1 MEAETQKAQNMTKS
15 HLAAEQA
22 HASAEIARLQKI
34 LTLVRKAGVTVEEM
48 QHYDSDTPYASPA
61 LISLPGGNQ
70 LDGTTD
76 EQGAAENAT
85 GSGEGG
91 GGWGVE
97 SSTKAAVRAMRERRS
112 QSPVPRCEELNE
124 CRGRGGESAGKP
136 VKSSPEIGG
145 VVEETNAADS
155 VRAQVSMIESL
166 FATSGSSLPLL
177 ADKAAATTADKGGN
191 PEHLNAEAGGEG
203 GAWHH
208 SEKKTSGEDTDIADS
223 KTLEPECTGGHIQSR
238 DDGDR
243 EDGRNRLGGAATAEM
258 PSSVKSQ
265 AFKCQCVSV
274 CVCVALGR
282 DVNSKP
288 DVNQR
293 IIPEACPPFSEAD
306 VPEMEEAYQ
315 ELKVPQAL

>member
-1 MEAETQKAQNMTKS
+1 MALQMNKEQQKMP
-15 HLAAEQA
+15 LGAAKVVEDGGWNLQQKLQSGQCV
-22 HASAEIARLQKI
+22 SAEVNLLCQ
-34 LTLVRKAGVTVEEM
+34 
-48 QHYDSDTPYASPA
+48 D
-61 LISLPGGNQ
+61 
-70 LDGTTD
+70 
-76 EQGAAENAT
+76 
-85 GSGEGG
+85 
-91 GGWGVE
+91 
-97 SSTKAAVRAMRERRS
+97 
-112 QSPVPRCEELNE
+112 EELNE

-177 ADKAAATTADKGGN
+177 ADKAAATTADKGGK

-274 CVCVALGR
+274 CVCGTGPRREQQTRRQPAHHSRGVSAIQRSGCAR
-282 DVNSKP
+282 DGGG
-288 DVNQR
+288 
-293 IIPEACPPFSEAD
+293 IPGVKGTTGIVMQWIMCTRTNVRARSVC
-306 VPEMEEAYQ
+306 V
-315 ELKVPQAL
+315 